1 MASDSVTA
9 RRELFESGLA
19 IVDPQIKGVMNK
31 LNDDISA
38 QLKAALSERL
48 AVLQRRQGLINSSI
62 ATQDAADAAVG
73 VLEDDGFPAL
83 PNMEIPD
90 SLIQEIREE
99 GVADDAAAAGFEVI
113 ALAASLSIN
122 LGIAADKP

>member
-1 MASDSVTA
+1 MASDSVTERQA
-9 RRELFESGLA
+9 SFDAGLA
-19 IVDPQIKGVMNK
+19 IVDPQIKGVLNK
-31 LNDDISA
+31 LNDNISA

-48 AVLQRRQGLINSSI
+48 AVLQKRQGLINSSLL
-62 ATQDAADAAVG
+62 TQDAADAAVDA
-73 VLEDDGFPAL
+73 LEDDGFPAL

-113 ALAASLSIN
+113 ALATSLGIN
-122 LGIAADKP
+122 LGISAEKP